1 MKQVLLPDDVMPCAG
16 GSRPATYLV
25 PYTTA
30 LSSGRTKVTLRYHLF
45 SFLLEGEKVVT
56 YPTAT
61 TRITPGQFLLL
72 PAGNCL
78 TSEKLAGPV
87 SAYRSLML
95 FFSDEA
101 LTDFFTKYP
110 DLAPGREAAPG
121 PHPFH
126 LFEADEFLTN
136 FVHSLGLLLSAGPE
150 LSASFQ
156 QVKLEE
162 LLLYASRQ
170 QPAALHTLRAGVH
183 ETAENQRIRAVVEAD
198 LPAHIT
204 VEELAFLCHM
214 SLSTFKRR
222 FARLYGTPPNKWLT
236 QQRLAVAAQLLRQG
250 TLKASD
256 LYDQAGYESMSSFI
270 HSFKQVYGLTPKKFQ
285 MQHAS

>member
-1 MKQVLLPDDVMPCAG
+1 MPRSTGAL
-16 GSRPATYLV
+16 PATYLV

-30 LSSGRTKVTLRYHLF
+30 LSSVRTKVTMRYHLF

-61 TRITPGQFLLL
+61 KRITPGQFLLL

-78 TSEKLAGPV
+78 TSEKLTGADDT
-87 SAYRSLML
+87 YRSVLL

-101 LTDFFTKYP
+101 LTSFFTKYP
-110 DLAPGREAAPG
+110 DLKPGEGTAPVNY
-121 PHPFH
+121 PFQV
-126 LFEADEFLTN
+126 FEPDGFLTN
-136 FVHSLGLLLSAGPE
+136 FVQSLTLLLSAGPE
-150 LSASFQ
+150 LSLGFQ
-156 QVKLEE
+156 QLKLEE
-162 LLLYASRQ
+162 LLLYVSQQ
-170 QPAALHTLRAGVH
+170 QPAALQLLRASVH
-183 ETAENQRIRAVVEAD
+183 EVAENQRIRAVVEAE
-198 LPAHIT
+198 LPVPIT

-236 QQRLAVAAQLLRQG
+236 QQRLAIAAQLLRQG

-256 LYDQAGYESMSSFI
+256 VYDQAGYESMSSFI

>member
-1 MKQVLLPDDVMPCAG
+1 
-16 GSRPATYLV
+16 
-25 PYTTA
+25 
-30 LSSGRTKVTLRYHLF
+30 
-45 SFLLEGEKVVT
+45 VVT

-61 TRITPGQFLLL
+61 MHITPGQFLLL

-78 TSEKLAGPV
+78 TSEKLTGP
-87 SAYRSLML
+87 ADTYRSIML

-101 LTDFFTKYP
+101 LTAFFSKYP
-110 DLAPGREAAPG
+110 DLKPDQEASPV
-121 PHPFH
+121 PNPFH

-136 FVHSLGLLLSAGPE
+136 FVHSLALLLSSGPE

-156 QVKLEE
+156 QLKLEE
-162 LLLYASRQ
+162 LLLYVSRQ
-170 QPAALHTLRAGVH
+170 QPAALHTLRVSVQ
-183 ETAENQRIRAVVEAD
+183 ETAENQRIRAVVAAD

-204 VEELAFLCHM
+204 VEELAFLCHT

-256 LYDQAGYESMSSFI
+256 VYDQAGYESMSSFI

-285 MQHAS
+285 MQHTS